1 MEFILNFILVYTF
14 AAILDPSE
22 GTPNVTLLKRSNSI
36 WCVAQDEAA
45 YSGLAWEPQEDVI
58 DEKVEWITEK
68 SALNCNF
75 MEPTSCKMWTGW
87 GQSVTKNRLKLP
99 ITDYRWNYLRVIHAK
114 GETVFLKENNVALPT
129 NVSDWEMT
137 VSVNAIEEAH
147 IVICKEEDP
156 FTKGCYWI
164 LLGGWKSETGK
175 TERRC
180 ALRRCPSGVNECNVT
195 VNEYKKVLVIPKK
208 WIHVTIYSKIAGD
221 SQYLR
226 IKTADRNETIL
237 EYNDAQPLVPKYL
250 NVRSGNNIEAYFRIH
265 NYTFRWDNT
274 GAKLK
279 SPVFHPSSSRLCVYI
294 LHYSQQMNTNLN
306 VELFYV
312 TRNFSETVIKLSP
325 SEKQWRTERIIHNLS
340 DGWKNG
346 TQLIIY
352 SQAKLFFA
360 IGAVR
365 ECKEKGDVRISR
377 VNVKSN
383 RGISCRPLQYRDTNL
398 TIPSP
403 ASKYPD
409 SRLNMSQACNKF
421 SVSELTNCSGVT
433 ICWPVNKDS
442 TCSCSPGFKGRYCR
456 PNLEPNEPEVYCD
469 KYNIIVYWQRN
480 EEFIQAQ
487 SKREKPCM
495 NTVDLMLTS
504 AEDKEPQVNLTMVS
518 LLPSINSTVNC
529 HPIRNC
535 EVNFTMKV
543 QVIDTDLRRNE
554 VKKLVR
560 NINITVPQQYN
571 CSLKVEGLL
580 PATKYRVS
588 FFTTEFKYDENDIK
602 IPVNAP
608 NVSSIQLDK
617 HKPIGPTSFS
627 VIIPQASLDMTTKS
641 FYFIIISLNKYT
653 NVSLK
658 EDQIALTRN
667 LTEQIVEK
675 AGIKEKEWWIAAEI
689 QPQDKNIY
697 FEVGNGSECNGTVGV
712 LYRNQRLTES
722 ELYEVI
728 LVAVNQV
735 NGRYLF
741 SIVRLEQELK
751 SLIHPALW
759 ASFLLLIIPIAGCC
773 ILWRRR
779 KSKSEGDTLELKTE
793 DELCENQTDSNLE
806 ISKMPLPV
814 GPKLSTTRR
823 FSRRVAIGDL
833 ENYVKIGLTSGELQR
848 QHALFARGLIR
859 PCNYGR
865 LPQNKEKNRYD
876 ELVAY
881 DDTRVKL
888 KKIPGDPLSDYINA
902 NYINGYNSPKFY
914 IATQGPKRNTVSD
927 FWRMIWQEHVQV
939 ISILTNVV
947 ENDEVKCEPYW
958 PESGEEITYGSITIK
973 NESSK
978 VFADYTFRILSVTCE
993 GKMRKVNHLHFN
1005 WPENGV
1011 PLYPQSLAS
1020 YLKRLLITQP
1030 GRGPIVVHC
1039 SAGVGRTGTV
1049 ILADI
1054 CLRMAAAE
1062 GYVDVLSFQQ
1072 QIREQRSDMVYNLNQ
1087 YKLVHLVLLESLVAE
1102 QTSIPCDGKFES
1114 CVEELYQS
1122 GTLLR
1127 QFNRLHDL
1135 RWQDEALKPTTC
1147 HSSHLPADKFK
1158 FKNRYQHIVPG
1169 TTGRIFIS
1177 KFPHKDGN
1185 SDYINAVSVDGFKV
1199 KDQFVATQF
1208 PLPSTVGDFWRLID
1222 EKNVSLIVVL
1232 NELDE
1237 QIKNVC
1243 KFWPTEENPS
1253 LNAVPYLSIRCKQQ
1267 CDHANWTT
1275 FSITIMNCYA
1285 TNTDNEKKV
1294 NILHLKGWK
1303 SDEELPP
1310 SAFVILELWQEA
1322 ERLYNGNGPIVVTC
1336 LDGAKACGYFLSLAF
1351 LLDKIKLTQECD
1363 VCHAV
1368 RTVRQNRE
1376 QFVPSYGQFEL
1387 LYQAALLYL
1396 DSFQIYANFN

>member
-627 VIIPQASLDMTTKS
+627 VIIPQASLDMTTK
-641 FYFIIISLNKYT
+641 
-653 NVSLK
+653 
-658 EDQIALTRN
+658 
-667 LTEQIVEK
+667 
-675 AGIKEKEWWIAAEI
+675 
-689 QPQDKNIY
+689 
-697 FEVGNGSECNGTVGV
+697 
-712 LYRNQRLTES
+712 
-722 ELYEVI
+722 
-728 LVAVNQV
+728 
-735 NGRYLF
+735 
-741 SIVRLEQELK
+741 
-751 SLIHPALW
+751 
-759 ASFLLLIIPIAGCC
+759 
-773 ILWRRR
+773 RRR